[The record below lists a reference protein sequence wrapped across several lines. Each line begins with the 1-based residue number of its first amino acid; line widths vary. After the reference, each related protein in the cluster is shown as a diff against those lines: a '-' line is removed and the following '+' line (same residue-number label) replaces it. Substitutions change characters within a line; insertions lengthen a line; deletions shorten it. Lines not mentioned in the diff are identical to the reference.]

1 MRDAAI
7 YTQQL
12 DGENLAILWGG
23 LQTANPSSWMNM
35 MADKYYGNNPH
46 NLFVEQCFSTP
57 VFGAMFITP
66 IVIMTGLNNLPFS
79 SYFKKKLPLTK
90 VYKHNLALDG
100 KKGEKI
106 GEVVII
112 FDQNIGLKEELVNQH
127 LDEVQKSIVK
137 GRKYNIFID
146 QYKDNPYIRII
157 IFGIEK
163 LPFVKFVGQR
173 IPSDCDLGESSQE
186 INDEMIGKMAYI
198 TRDWLS
204 YMTSI
209 TKAKKQVNEDTL
221 RYVLCD
227 FWERRIS
234 ENFATEEKYHR
245 FPTRE
250 MDIKWRDKKINYCVE
265 IKYVSEETDTK
276 HELQRIF
283 NDLFRLSLEKAYLK
297 QKKPQMRIRCLFII
311 FGPSSLFEKHLR
323 SHVTI
328 YTGLHPNYTFGVKD
342 HRNHILKECLSFY
355 KDEPHR
361 EIILNDITRPYYD
374 GFKTEYDNNISPQKI
389 TTDLLELV
397 LADNVFDTKQQS
409 VAVWEI
415 DREK

>member
-12 DGENLAILWGG
+12 EGENLAILWGG
-23 LQTANPSSWMNM
+23 LQTANPSSWMDL
-35 MADKYYGNNPH
+35 MAVKYYGNNPH
-46 NLFVEQCFSTP
+46 NLFVDKCYDTP
-57 VFGAMFITP
+57 LRGLFITP
-66 IVIMTGLNNLPFS
+66 IVIMTGLNNLPFVR
-79 SYFKKKLPLTK
+79 YFKNKLPLTK
-90 VYKHNLALDG
+90 VYKHNLTLDG
-100 KKGEKI
+100 KKGKKI
-106 GEVVII
+106 GEIVII
-112 FDQNIGLKEELVNQH
+112 FDQNINAEKAQVNQH
-127 LDEVQKSIVK
+127 IDEVQKSIVK
-137 GRKYNIFID
+137 GQKYNIFVD
-146 QYKDNPYIRII
+146 QNMDNPYIRII

-163 LPFVKFVGQR
+163 LPFSKFEDQR
-173 IPSDCDLGESSQE
+173 IPSDCDLGEFSHE
-186 INDEMIGKMAYI
+186 INDEKITTMAYI

-234 ENFATEEKYHR
+234 GNFATEEKYQR
-245 FPTRE
+245 FPSRE
-250 MDIKWRDKKINYCVE
+250 MDIKWRDKKINYYVE
-265 IKYVSEETDTK
+265 IKYVSENTDTR

-283 NDLFRLSLEKAYLK
+283 NDLYRLSLEKAYLK
-297 QKKPQMRIRCLFII
+297 QKNSRSHMRCLFII

-328 YTGLHPNYTFGVKD
+328 YTGLHPNYTFGVKE

-361 EIILNDITRPYYD
+361 EIILNDITSSYYD
-374 GFKTEYDNNISPQKI
+374 GFKSEYDNNISPQKI
-389 TTDLLELV
+389 STDLLELV
-397 LADNVFDTKQQS
+397 LADNVFDTRQQC

>member
-7 YTQQL
+7 YEQQL
-12 DGENLAILWGG
+12 EGENIAILWGG
-23 LQTANPSSWMNM
+23 LQTANPSSWMDL
-35 MADKYYGNNPH
+35 MAAKYYGNNPH
-46 NLFVEQCFSTP
+46 NLFVDKCSDTP
-57 VFGAMFITP
+57 LGDLFITP
-66 IVIMTGLNNLPFS
+66 IVIMTGLNNLPFVRH
-79 SYFKKKLPLTK
+79 FKNKLPLTK
-90 VYKHNLALDG
+90 VYEHNLTLDG

-112 FDQNIGLKEELVNQH
+112 FDQNIGLEEEQVNQH

-137 GRKYNIFID
+137 GRKYNIFLD
-146 QYKDNPYIRII
+146 HYKDNPYVRII

-163 LPFVKFVGQR
+163 LPFIKFEGQR
-173 IPSDCDLGESSQE
+173 IPSECDLGEFSHE
-186 INDEMIGKMAYI
+186 INDEKISTMSYI

-234 ENFATEEKYHR
+234 GTFATEEKYQR

-250 MDIKWRDKKINYCVE
+250 MDIKWRDKKINYYVE
-265 IKYVSEETDTK
+265 IKYVSENTDTK

-297 QKKPQMRIRCLFII
+297 QKNPKSRKRCLFII

-361 EIILNDITRPYYD
+361 EIILNDITSSYYD
-374 GFKTEYDNNISPQKI
+374 GFKSEYDNNIEPNKF

-397 LADNVFDTKQQS
+397 LADSVFDTKQQC